1 MRRLLLL
8 LTILTAS
15 LNFGCVSSMITNGQI
30 SATRK
35 ASTVFGTIGD
45 YEVARGA
52 VFGGLVQMEG
62 MHRLAPE
69 NEDALFMLTQAWV
82 GYGFAFAEDDMEVAI
97 DAGNDAA
104 ADYHKE
110 RAKMAYDR
118 AVLYGLELL
127 SHKGGTLTVANR
139 RNAATMKAWL
149 AENFDD
155 KEDAPNLFWT
165 GYGWMARTSL
175 LRDQPEVVAE
185 LFVGLAMVERSVEL
199 DPEFMH
205 HTGTLAL
212 AAYHARSGFAEMSE
226 GKRLFEDTLAKTQRK
241 SLVVQLNYAK
251 TYACLKVDRK
261 LYETLL
267 NEIIASGDLDPEQRL
282 NNTIAKRRAKRMLG
296 KDRMMNCGFDMSAPP
311 VAQTAP

>member
-1 MRRLLLL
+1 MRKFLLVVAMV
-8 LTILTAS
+8 IVS
-15 LNFGCVSSMITNGQI
+15 LNFGCVSSMLTNGQI
-30 SATRK
+30 RATRR

-62 MHRLAPE
+62 MHRLAPD
-69 NEDALFMLTQAWV
+69 NEDALYMLTQAWV
-82 GYGFAFAEDDMEVAI
+82 GYGFAFAEDDMDVAI
-97 DAGNDAA
+97 DAGNDAL

-110 RAKMAYDR
+110 RAKMAYER
-118 AVLYGLELL
+118 AVGYGLELL
-127 SHKGGTLTVANR
+127 SHDGGVLTPANR

-149 AENFDD
+149 VENFDD

-165 GYGWMARTSL
+165 GYGMMARTAL

-185 LFVGLAMVERSVEL
+185 LFIGVAMVERSVEL
-199 DPEFMH
+199 DPEFLR

-212 AAYHARSGFAEMSE
+212 AAYHARSGFAEMAE

-261 LYETLL
+261 LYESLL
-267 NEIIASGDLDPEQRL
+267 GEILAAGDVDPEQRL
-282 NNTIAKRRAKRMLG
+282 NNTIAKRRARRLLG
-296 KDRMMNCGFDMSAPP
+296 KDRMMNCGFDMSTPTP
-311 VAQTAP
+311 